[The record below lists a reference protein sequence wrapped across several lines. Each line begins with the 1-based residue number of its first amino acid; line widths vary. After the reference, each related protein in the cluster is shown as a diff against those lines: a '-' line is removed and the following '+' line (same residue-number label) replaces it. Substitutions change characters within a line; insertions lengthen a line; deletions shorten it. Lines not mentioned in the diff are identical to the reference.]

1 MAEAVA
7 DFLHDR
13 KLLLVL
19 DNFEH
24 VADAAPQVIDLV
36 LEGSSLKALVASRAS
51 LRVSGEHEYPVPE
64 LAESDAI
71 ALFSERA
78 RAMKPDFRLNGD
90 SLAVAEICRRPDGL
104 PLAIELAAAR
114 ARVLSPTALLAR
126 LEERLPVLTGG
137 ARDLPARQRTL
148 RDTIAWSYELLDESE
163 QQLFSRLAVFPASF
177 TLEAAEAICE
187 ADLDTLTSLVEKS
200 LLRQGEG
207 RFWMLET
214 IREFAAE
221 RLAGGGELDETRR
234 RHMEFFLALAEEA
247 QGELDEDRG
256 WVVWLGRIELEHDN
270 CRAALESARELGE
283 RRLELRLAAALSI
296 FWESR
301 THFDEGR
308 RRVAEAL
315 AGDPDAP
322 IALRGYALNCSAMM
336 AHKQGDFQTARAL
349 A

>member
-221 RLAGGGELDETRR
+221 RLAGGGELDETAAATWSSSWRWQR
-234 RHMEFFLALAEEA
+234 RHRVSWTRTVGGLSGSGASSWSTTTAEPPWSPPVSLENGGSSCDSPRRSPSSGSRALISTK
-247 QGELDEDRG
+247 DED
-256 WVVWLGRIELEHDN
+256 EL
-270 CRAALESARELGE
+270 
-283 RRLELRLAAALSI
+283 RRLWPAIRMRRLRCAAT
-296 FWESR
+296 R
-301 THFDEGR
+301 
-308 RRVAEAL
+308 
-315 AGDPDAP
+315 
-322 IALRGYALNCSAMM
+322 
-336 AHKQGDFQTARAL
+336 
-349 A
+349 